1 MMFYIYCLRSGPY
14 IHPHKGG
21 VGVLIRQPSADKPY
35 SRPSLW
41 LHIVHENGL
50 ADQRI

>member
-21 VGVLIRQPSADKPY
+21 VGFLIRQPLAE
-35 SRPSLW
+35 SRSPLALVSLT
-41 LHIVHENGL
+41 LTEDGL
-50 ADQRI
+50 G